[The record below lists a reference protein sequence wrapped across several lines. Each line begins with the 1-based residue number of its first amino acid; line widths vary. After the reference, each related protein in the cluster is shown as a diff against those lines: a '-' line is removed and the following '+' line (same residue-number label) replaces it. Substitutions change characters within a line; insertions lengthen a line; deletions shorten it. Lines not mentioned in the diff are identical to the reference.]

1 MVDKSSKLLR
11 LSIAILVFT
20 SHMGLGTTFR
30 YSQISSIIPL
40 TVILAMPIGEW
51 LDRSFPVYRK
61 ITNLITIA
69 MLLFLPLLALQ
80 SDLMDTVIVLFM
92 YIQIYSMAHEKRR
105 QEYYHVILMSFF
117 LLVAAL
123 VMSPSAA
130 MGLVLFFFIL
140 SGSSA
145 LLLTDWHN
153 QIIISTPVT
162 PDSRVNS
169 KTKSVGTSRPLRVV
183 PAMSLLMVA
192 ILGMTSVLFVF
203 LPRTQ
208 AGLLGRSLRTEVY
221 TTGLSDGIQLDV
233 SGSIASDSS
242 PVMRVQFK
250 GVSDGRFDAEK
261 YWRSTTMDKYTGTS
275 WSRQGLST
283 SVRSAQREVLGYRT
297 VPALSSQ
304 GGMVG
309 VNRQTMSPDHS
320 TVTYEVFVD
329 NYPEGGFP
337 LLSTVIDV
345 APKQKT
351 RNLRMYWEQGGDF
364 TVNLNYRSELKPY
377 FVATSQLLRPSPDEL
392 RRSSDAYMDVMV
404 PSDYRLLTDHGL
416 EPRTVEFT
424 LDLVE
429 GMATDYDKVIVIEAY
444 LGGAEFEY
452 TRQIP
457 LLDPDHPIESFI
469 HEARAGHCELFASSM
484 ALMVRSLGVP
494 ARVVSGY
501 RGGDWDASD
510 KSYTITNNMAHL
522 WVEVYFP
529 DYGWIVFDPTPSDAE
544 LVRTSFQQ
552 FMNTMA
558 RYSLKARIFWL
569 QYVIGFSPSE
579 SVTFFRDK
587 AFGLIRELFA
597 PESLEDEE
605 IGKLAWPQGSQGVLL
620 GLFVTAL
627 FGCTLLV
634 TLLGVRL
641 LKRPKSRM
649 LNGDQLRAKQLY
661 IQLQKTLLRLEI
673 VGRNETAEEVAAR
686 LNCFPESVCDELRKF
701 VDRYH
706 DARFGLTPLSTNE
719 FDHFRALIKNLKLPA
734 PSH

>member
-1 MVDKSSKLLR
+1 MVDKSSKWLR
-11 LSIAILVFT
+11 LSIVILVFT

-30 YSQISSIIPL
+30 YSQISPIIPL
-40 TVILAMPIGEW
+40 TIILAMPIGEW
-51 LDRSFPVYRK
+51 LDRSFPAYRK
-61 ITNLITIA
+61 ITNLMTIA
-69 MLLFLPLLALQ
+69 MLVFLPLLALR

-92 YIQIYSMAHEKRR
+92 YIQIYSMAHQKRR

-117 LLVAAL
+117 LLIAAL

-140 SGSSA
+140 SGASA

-162 PDSRVNS
+162 PDNRINT
-169 KTKSVGTSRPLRVV
+169 KTMNGGKSNPLRIV
-183 PAMSLLMVA
+183 PAMSLLMVV

-250 GVSDGRFDAEK
+250 DVPDGRFDAEK
-261 YWRSTTMDKYTGTS
+261 YWRSTTMDKYSGTS

-283 SVRSAQREVLGYRT
+283 GIRGAQQEVLGYRT
-297 VPALSSQ
+297 VPARSSI
-304 GGMVG
+304 GSIVG
-309 VNRQTMSPDHS
+309 VNRQTMSPSQS
-320 TVTYEVFVD
+320 TITYEVFVD

-337 LLSTVIDV
+337 LLSTVVEV
-345 APKQKT
+345 APKEKT
-351 RNLRMYWEQGGDF
+351 RNLRLYWEQGGDF
-364 TVNLNYRSELKPY
+364 TVNINYRKELQPY

-392 RRSSDAYMDVMV
+392 RRSDDAYMDVMV
-404 PSDYRLLTDHGL
+404 PSDYRLLTEHGL
-416 EPRTVEFT
+416 EPRTVEFA
-424 LDLVE
+424 LDLVD
-429 GMATDYDKVIVIEAY
+429 GMETDYDKVVAIGAY

-452 TRQIP
+452 TKQIP
-457 LLDPDHPIESFI
+457 LLDMEHPIESFMF
-469 HEARAGHCELFASSM
+469 EARAGHCELFASAM

-510 KSYTITNNMAHL
+510 ESYTITNNMAHL

-544 LVRTSFQQ
+544 LVRTPFQQ

-579 SVTFFRDK
+579 SVTFFRDR

-605 IGKLAWPQGSQGVLL
+605 IGKLTWPQGGQGVLL
-620 GLFVTAL
+620 GLFAAAL

-634 TLLGVRL
+634 AVLGVRMF
-641 LKRPKSRM
+641 KRPKSTM
-649 LNGDQLRAKQLY
+649 LNGHQIRAKKLY

-673 VGRNETAEEVAAR
+673 VGRNETAEELATR
-686 LNCFPESVCDELRKF
+686 LNCFPDSVRDELREF
-701 VDRYH
+701 VGRYH
-706 DARFGLTPLSTNE
+706 DARFGMTPLSTSE
-719 FDHFRALIKNLKLPA
+719 FNHFHALIKNLKLPA
-734 PSH
+734 PSG